1 MQTLVCLLL
10 GEAPR
15 GALVPL
21 PSHLQ
26 PPPAWRSAFLPG
38 EVALAPLMLLRRLQ
52 WRIPAEPSCSEC
64 RFWTC
69 KCAVYT
75 QLLSLFHFE
84 SCHPFIPTLLP
95 FPLFFLCFWLLL
107 FLVYFFE
114 NNGLF
119 LIYHMGFK
127 ISFKID
133 FKIDSLLSLVANSE
147 RCLCKLGPQML
158 GCILKLPDL
167 ESLVISSVKSNFAW
181 KQVIKNSFPV
191 LSFVSNA
198 FMCLCLCDCWVNC
211 WVTVL
216 SYPTYFLVARMMSL
230 IHGA

>member
-1 MQTLVCLLL
+1 MQTLVRLLL

-26 PPPAWRSAFLPG
+26 LPPAWRSAFLPG

-75 QLLSLFHFE
+75 QLLSLLFHFE
-84 SCHPFIPTLLP
+84 SYNPFIPTLLP

-107 FLVYFFE
+107 LSISLRTMDYFWSIIWV
-114 NNGLF
+114 L
-119 LIYHMGFK
+119 K
-127 ISFKID
+127 S
-133 FKIDSLLSLVANSE
+133 
-147 RCLCKLGPQML
+147 
-158 GCILKLPDL
+158 ILKLIL
-167 ESLVISSVKSNFAW
+167 KLTHF
-181 KQVIKNSFPV
+181 
-191 LSFVSNA
+191 
-198 FMCLCLCDCWVNC
+198 
-211 WVTVL
+211 
-216 SYPTYFLVARMMSL
+216 YFLLLFLRDVYANW
-230 IHGA
+230 APKC